1 MRHAVTAKQPNS
13 KMCLVC
19 GLKND
24 FGLHTAFYELDNND
38 LLGVFT
44 PKDQHQGYPGR
55 LHGGIATAILDET
68 IGRSILA
75 RGQEVWGVT
84 VEFNIR
90 FRKPVPLG
98 EEIRVVGRITKDSG
112 RSFEGAGEI
121 LLPDGSAAVEGRGK
135 FIKLPIESIADA
147 QHDELDW
154 RVIPSDDDPKAF
166 DL

>member
-24 FGLHTAFYELDNND
+24 FGLHASFYELDNGD

-44 PKDQHQGYPGR
+44 PGEQHQGYPGR
-55 LHGGIATAILDET
+55 LHGGIVTAILDET
-68 IGRSILA
+68 VGRSILT
-75 RGQEVWGVT
+75 RGPEIWGVT

-98 EEIRVVGRITKDSG
+98 EEIRVVGRITKETP

-121 LLPDGSAAVEGRGK
+121 LLPDGSTAVEGRGK
-135 FIKLPIESIADA
+135 FIKLPIENIAETE
-147 QHDELDW
+147 HDDLEW
-154 RVIPSDDDPKAF
+154 RVIPSDDDPTAF

>member
-1 MRHAVTAKQPNS
+1 MRHSVTAKQPNS

-24 FGLHTAFYELDNND
+24 FGLHASFYELDNRA
-38 LLGVFT
+38 LLGLFT
-44 PKDQHQGYPGR
+44 PAEQHQGYPGR

-68 IGRSILA
+68 VGRAILA
-75 RGQEVWGVT
+75 HGQDVWGVT
-84 VEFNIR
+84 VEFSIR

-98 EEIRVVGRITKDSG
+98 EELRVLGRITKDRG

-121 LLPDGSAAVEGRGK
+121 LLPDGSVAVEGRGK
-135 FIKLPIESIADA
+135 FIKLPIERIADT

-154 RVIPSDDDPKAF
+154 RVIVSESDPQAF